1 MLSFTKLHHS
11 STISKFLRRHA
22 SSSEKYQKLDP
33 VSHVLLRPGMYVG
46 SIARQKQAIW
56 LPFTST
62 TTNQTTM
69 ILQEASYI
77 PALYKIFDE
86 IIVNAAD
93 NYQRDSNMTGIDVT
107 FEPKT
112 NTISIRN
119 DGKGIPVRLHETEK
133 VYVPE
138 LVLGNLL
145 TGSNFDDTEG
155 RLTGGAHGF
164 GAKLTNIFSTQFT
177 VETADIKR
185 KKLYT
190 QTWTDNMRT
199 RGEPT
204 IVTLPSAITSDYTK
218 ISFSPDWNRF
228 GYNHSNE
235 FWKKTNIFKGAGG
248 TKSGQDDTL
257 KLMLRRVWDVA
268 GVNSGLNVTIDN
280 KPLQVQSFMNYVEM
294 FGADPDNIE
303 NTANTAN
310 TSTNTDSSDSSDS
323 FDSSDGSTTSTA
335 GLYIRPNRHWEIV
348 VGASTEAKF
357 QQVSFVNSISTLRGG
372 THVNIMVEQLCR
384 RIADYTN
391 RNHGKEIG
399 TVITSNQVR
408 SHLKIFVSALIENPS
423 FDSQLKESLTTPSN
437 KFGSNPV
444 LSERFTKQVIA
455 NSGIVESLVNWA
467 RAKEKVNFLGKMKT
481 SKTSMKRL
489 LGIPK
494 LEDANDAGDLTLSKE
509 CTLILTEG
517 DSAKALAVAG
527 LAVVGRD
534 KYGVFPL
541 RGKPLNVRDA
551 SLTQIGSNEEIKNL
565 GKNIAQK
572 QKTLQKRSDVFIKIE
587 LKEKKANV
595 DSFKV

>member
-1 MLSFTKLHHS
+1 
-11 STISKFLRRHA
+11 
-22 SSSEKYQKLDP
+22 
-33 VSHVLLRPGMYVG
+33 
-46 SIARQKQAIW
+46 
-56 LPFTST
+56 
-62 TTNQTTM
+62 
-69 ILQEASYI
+69 
-77 PALYKIFDE
+77 
-86 IIVNAAD
+86 
-93 NYQRDSNMTGIDVT
+93 
-107 FEPKT
+107 
-112 NTISIRN
+112 
-119 DGKGIPVRLHETEK
+119 
-133 VYVPE
+133 
-138 LVLGNLL
+138 
-145 TGSNFDDTEG
+145 
-155 RLTGGAHGF
+155 
-164 GAKLTNIFSTQFT
+164 
-177 VETADIKR
+177 
-185 KKLYT
+185 
-190 QTWTDNMRT
+190 
-199 RGEPT
+199 
-204 IVTLPSAITSDYTK
+204 
-218 ISFSPDWNRF
+218 
-228 GYNHSNE
+228 
-235 FWKKTNIFKGAGG
+235 
-248 TKSGQDDTL
+248 
-257 KLMLRRVWDVA
+257 
-268 GVNSGLNVTIDN
+268 
-280 KPLQVQSFMNYVEM
+280 M

-303 NTANTAN
+303 NTDNTAN
-310 TSTNTDSSDSSDS
+310 TSTNTDSS
-323 FDSSDGSTTSTA
+323 DSSDGSTTSTA

-494 LEDANDAGDLTLSKE
+494 LEDANDAGDLALSKE

-572 QKTLQKRSDVFIKIE
+572 QKTLQKRSDVLIKIE